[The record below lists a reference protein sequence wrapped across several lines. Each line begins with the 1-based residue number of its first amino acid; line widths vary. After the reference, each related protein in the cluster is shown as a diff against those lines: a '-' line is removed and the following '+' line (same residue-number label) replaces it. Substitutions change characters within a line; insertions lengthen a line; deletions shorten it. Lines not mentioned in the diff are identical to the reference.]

1 MLSLHNEAAVSLCD
15 SMMWGER
22 GRGSDTQSM
31 MRDLLSTQGDAWH
44 LVTENIFPCVTGIR
58 AHKAKVVMNL
68 RKGAWPE
75 LGCPSPGMGW
85 GNTSSP
91 CQCALII
98 YLFIYGHTCLCWYS
112 RNDFSWSIHS
122 VAGFGINTERQRRQH
137 SLCTPISFGIFPPPQ
152 MAFPFSFEQAAY
164 LDSEAFHN

>member
-15 SMMWGER
+15 SMTWGER
-22 GRGSDTQSM
+22 GSGSDTQSI

-44 LVTENIFPCVTGIR
+44 LVTENIFPCMTGIR
-58 AHKAKVVMNL
+58 AHKAKVVMNA

-75 LGCPSPGMGW
+75 LGCPSPGIWW

-91 CQCALII
+91 CQCAFIITYLIC
-98 YLFIYGHTCLCWYS
+98 GHTCLSWCS
-112 RNDFSWSIHS
+112 RNDFSWSIQS

-137 SLCTPISFGIFPPPQ
+137 SLGTPISFGIVPPSPDG
-152 MAFPFSFEQAAY
+152 FSIQFWA
-164 LDSEAFHN
+164 DSLFRQWSFL